1 MKKGCLVGGI
11 AGLLALIAIVVLWG
25 VGIYNGIIPK
35 NNAVNGQWGN
45 VETAYQKRA
54 DLTDQLVA
62 TVKGARDFEQETL
75 TQVIEA
81 RAKATSVN
89 IDPSNL
95 DPADLAKFQQAQD
108 GLSSA
113 LSRLMVVVERYPD
126 LKSNQN
132 FLSLQASLESMADEI
147 RFEQKKFNDTA
158 QEYNNYIQKIP
169 NNLIAGFGGFKEKGY
184 FKAAEG
190 ADQAPTI
197 DFSK

>member
-1 MKKGCLVGGI
+1 MKKGCLLGGL
-11 AGLLALIAIVVLWG
+11 AGLVALAAVVILWA
-25 VGIYNGIIPK
+25 VGIYNNIVPK
-35 NNAVNGQWGN
+35 DQQVKAQWGQ

-54 DLTDQLVA
+54 DLTDQLVS

-81 RAKATSVN
+81 RSKATAVN
-89 IDPSNL
+89 INPENL
-95 DPADLAKFQQAQD
+95 NPADIAKFQQAQD

-113 LSRLMVVVERYPD
+113 LGRLMVVVERYPD

-132 FLSLQASLESMADEI
+132 FLALQTSLESMADEI
-147 RFEQKKFNDTA
+147 RFEQKKFNDAA
-158 QEYNNYIQKIP
+158 QDYNTYIKVIP
-169 NNLIAGFGGFKEKGY
+169 NNMIAGFGGFTEKGY
-184 FKAAEG
+184 FKSAEG

>member
-113 LSRLMVVVERYPD
+113 LKSLMVVVEDYPD

-169 NNLIAGFGGFKEKGY
+169 NNMIAGFGGFKEKGY

-190 ADQAPTI
+190 ADQAPSF

>member
-113 LSRLMVVVERYPD
+113 LNRLMVVVERYPD

-132 FLSLQASLESMADEI
+132 FLSLQTSLESMADEI

-169 NNLIAGFGGFKEKGY
+169 NNMIAGFGGFKEKGY

>member
-1 MKKGCLVGGI
+1 MKKGCLLGGI
-11 AGLLALIAIVVLWG
+11 AGLVALAAIVILWA
-25 VGIYNGIIPK
+25 VGIYNNIVPK
-35 NNAVNGQWGN
+35 DQAVKAQWGQ

-62 TVKGARDFEQETL
+62 TVKGAKDFEQETL

-81 RAKATSVN
+81 RSKATAVN
-89 IDPSNL
+89 INPENL
-95 DPADLAKFQQAQD
+95 NPEDIAKFQQAQD

-113 LSRLMVVVERYPD
+113 LGRLMVVVERYPD

-132 FLSLQASLESMADEI
+132 FLALQTSLESMADEI
-147 RFEQKKFNDTA
+147 RFEQKKFNDSA
-158 QEYNNYIQKIP
+158 QDYNTFIKVIP
-169 NNLIAGFGGFKEKGY
+169 NNLIAGFGGFQEKGY

-190 ADQAPTI
+190 ADKAPTI

>member
-169 NNLIAGFGGFKEKGY
+169 NNMIAGFGGFKEKGY

>member
-89 IDPSNL
+89 VDPSNL

-113 LSRLMVVVERYPD
+113 LNRLMVVVERYPD

-132 FLSLQASLESMADEI
+132 FLSLQTSLESMADEI

-169 NNLIAGFGGFKEKGY
+169 NNMIAGFGGFKEKGY

-190 ADQAPTI
+190 ADQAPAI

>member
-169 NNLIAGFGGFKEKGY
+169 NNMIAGFGGFKEKGY

-190 ADQAPTI
+190 ADQAPPI

>member
-11 AGLLALIAIVVLWG
+11 AGLIGLAAVIVLWG
-25 VGIYNGIIPK
+25 VGIYNSIIPK
-35 NNAVNGQWGN
+35 DNAVKGQWAN

-75 TQVIEA
+75 TQVVEA
-81 RAKATSVN
+81 RSKVSSITV
-89 IDPSNL
+89 
-95 DPADLAKFQQAQD
+95 DPANLNPDELAKFQQAQE
-108 GLSSA
+108 GLTGA
-113 LSRLMVVVERYPD
+113 LNRLMVVVERYPD

-132 FLSLQASLESMADEI
+132 FLSLQTSLESMADEI

-169 NNLIAGFGGFKEKGY
+169 NNMIAGFGGFKEKGY

>member
-11 AGLLALIAIVVLWG
+11 AGLLALVAIVVLWG

>member
-25 VGIYNGIIPK
+25 IGIYNGIIPK
-35 NNAVNGQWGN
+35 NNAVNGQWAN

-54 DLTDQLVA
+54 DLTEQLVA

-95 DPADLAKFQQAQD
+95 DPSDLAKFQQAQD

-113 LSRLMVVVERYPD
+113 LNRLMVVVERYPD
-126 LKSNQN
+126 LNQ
-132 FLSLQASLESMADEI
+132 I
-147 RFEQKKFNDTA
+147 RIFFRFRLHWKAWRTKFVLNRRNSTIRHRNTTIISKKF
-158 QEYNNYIQKIP
+158 Q
-169 NNLIAGFGGFKEKGY
+169 
-184 FKAAEG
+184 
-190 ADQAPTI
+190 TI
-197 DFSK
+197 